1 MDENKDSVTENKEE
15 DMSVIALFIGFGF
28 AFIVCIVF
36 WGFMIINDIFFSEPK
51 YQNDKL
57 NTFLT
62 NNQKKKLD
70 NFNIESIYVEKSD
83 SFTPFERKNEIK
95 YTIGNKTETFSRNNF
110 FYYYEDERAGMLRGR
125 IDHFPRNNYIIENNQ
140 NSIVFLSSSEIEDDD
155 VMRYIN
161 RADAIIN
168 AVESN
173 ISQKAKINEILS
185 SKDYYEKKDEE

>member
-1 MDENKDSVTENKEE
+1 MEKKRDSVDKVKEE
-15 DMSVIALFIGFGF
+15 DMSIIVLFVGFVL
-28 AFIVCIVF
+28 ILCIVF
-36 WGFMIINDIFFSEPK
+36 WVFMMINDSFFSEPQ

-62 NNQKKKLD
+62 NNQKKQLD
-70 NFNIESIYVEKSD
+70 NFNIENIYVEKSK
-83 SFTPFERKNEIK
+83 SLTPFELENEIK
-95 YTIGNKTETFSRNNF
+95 YTIGNKTENFSRNDF

>member
-1 MDENKDSVTENKEE
+1 MEKKRDSVDKVKEE
-15 DMSVIALFIGFGF
+15 DMSIIVLFIGF
-28 AFIVCIVF
+28 VLVLCIVF
-36 WGFMIINDIFFSEPK
+36 WGFMMINNSFFSEPK

-62 NNQKKKLD
+62 NNQKKQLD

-83 SFTPFERKNEIK
+83 SLTPFELENEIK
-95 YTIGNKTETFSRNNF
+95 YTIANKTETFSRNNF
-110 FYYYEDERAGMLRGR
+110 VYYYENERAGMLRGR

-173 ISQKAKINEILS
+173 ISQKAKLNEILS

>member
-1 MDENKDSVTENKEE
+1 M
-15 DMSVIALFIGFGF
+15 
-28 AFIVCIVF
+28 IVYTLKAIKYLT
-36 WGFMIINDIFFSEPK
+36 NDIFFSEPQ

-70 NFNIESIYVEKSD
+70 DLNIESIYVEKTD
-83 SFTPFERKNEIK
+83 SLTPFELKNEIK

-110 FYYYEDERAGMLRGR
+110 VYYYKDHRGEIRRGR
-125 IDHFPRNNYIIENNQ
+125 IDHLSRNNYIIENNQ

-173 ISQKAKINEILS
+173 ISQKAKLNEILS